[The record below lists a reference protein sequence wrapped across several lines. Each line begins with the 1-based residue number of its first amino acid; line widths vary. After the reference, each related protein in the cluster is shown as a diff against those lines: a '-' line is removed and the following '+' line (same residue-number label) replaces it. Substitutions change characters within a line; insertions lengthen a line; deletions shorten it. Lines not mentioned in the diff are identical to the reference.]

1 MTHLRQFTTSAL
13 LGLAL
18 FCTSLKAQTPEQ
30 LAQLEPKD
38 LYFQA
43 WLLTK
48 DAEELEKKGDF
59 IGAFTKYKKARTFFD
74 VVMVSHPRFKKDM
87 VADRQKL
94 TNDAMEAIH
103 EKALAQQKKQS
114 SGITPLLELPG
125 NAPAPLAI
133 PERIK
138 PNALQTQAV
147 YQLQKDIDALKLK
160 LSKMPNQR
168 SADAASLRQ
177 SIDRLEK
184 KRSKL
189 SSAPLTDQ
197 VAHLNAEI
205 TKLRRERDAMEVSRD
220 QALSAQRKT
229 LRELEATQR
238 ALAISRKKEKELLA
252 TIEEQGKVNN
262 RVIKG
267 QQDQMDELRA
277 EMAEKDKLLAKAH
290 AKIKDLG
297 IQLEQ
302 SHSMVNE
309 LKEERQD
316 LLKERDQ
323 MAALLKMNDG
333 DRIQQLITQNVGL
346 SKELIEA
353 RKTLELVNDDSNA
366 TKNQVIKAKVA
377 LEMAKSKILS
387 LQKENKASELR
398 LSNLEKRLKLAQSDL
413 LAGNSGTSTPLQRQ
427 EAELLREVV
436 KRLQVQ
442 IKAQKKTGELLVAQ
456 AKRMGVKDEAWSQA
470 VDQLTEAY
478 TPTLEDIEAEAALSH
493 SVTNRISTTPAERL
507 AAQANLQRL
516 TRDLNRV
523 AHRLFAKK
531 DFQAARGNLELII
544 EEDPGAWPSMVNLGI
559 VQNRLGDP
567 AEAAKHFRQA
577 ILVAG
582 EQKVPYAHF
591 LLGDAYYKTELYPD
605 AKSELQSSLA
615 MEPENAKA
623 HVILG
628 NIAGRSGDYEN
639 AEFHFKEAINIDPDL
654 HEPHKNLAVL
664 RYRENKL
671 NDAKIHYRDALRLGA
686 PSDLALEE
694 ALDIN

>member
-1 MTHLRQFTTSAL
+1 MTHLRHFIPAL
-13 LGLAL
+13 LGAAL
-18 FCTSLKAQTPEQ
+18 FASTLSAQTPQQ

-48 DAEELEKKGDF
+48 DAEDLEKEGDF
-59 IGAFTKYKKARTFFD
+59 IGAFTKYKKARIFFD
-74 VVMVSHPRFKKDM
+74 SVMVNHPKFRKDM

-94 TNDAMEAIH
+94 TTDAMEAIH
-103 EKALAQQKKQS
+103 EKALAQQKEQS
-114 SGITPLLELPG
+114 NGVSPLLELPG
-125 NAPAPLAI
+125 NSPAPLAI
-133 PERIK
+133 PDRVK
-138 PNALQTQAV
+138 PNALQTQAISL
-147 YQLQKDIDALKLK
+147 LQEEIDAHKLK
-160 LSKMPNQR
+160 LSKMPNSR
-168 SADAASLRQ
+168 GADAAALRQ
-177 SIDRLEK
+177 TIDRLEK

-189 SSAPLTDQ
+189 ATAPLTDQ
-197 VAHLNAEI
+197 FAHLNAEI

-220 QALSAQRKT
+220 QALADQRRT

-238 ALAISRKKEKELLA
+238 ALATARKKEQELLA
-252 TIEEQGKVNN
+252 TIEEQRRVNG

-267 QQDQMDELRA
+267 QQDQMDDLRA
-277 EMAEKDKLLAKAH
+277 QMAEKDKLLAKAN

-302 SHSMVNE
+302 SQAMVTE
-309 LKEERQD
+309 LRDEREV
-316 LLKERDQ
+316 LLKEKEQ

-333 DRIQQLITQNVGL
+333 DRIQKLITQNVGL

-377 LEMAKSKILS
+377 LETAKSKILS

-398 LSNLEKRLKLAQSDL
+398 LAELEKRLALAQSDL
-413 LAGNSGTSTPLQRQ
+413 LAGSNGEGSPLERQ
-427 EAELLREVV
+427 EAALLREVV

-456 AKRMGVKDEAWSQA
+456 AKRMGVEDKAWSQA

-478 TPTLEDIEAEAALSH
+478 QPTLEDIEAEAALSH

-507 AAQANLQRL
+507 AAQESLQRL
-516 TRDLNRV
+516 TRDLDRV
-523 AHRLFAKK
+523 AHRLFAKQ
-531 DFQAARGNLELII
+531 DYQAARGNLELII

-559 VQNRLGDP
+559 VQMKLEDP
-567 AEAAKHFRQA
+567 AEAAKQFRQA

-605 AKSELQSSLA
+605 AQSELQSSLS
-615 MEPENAKA
+615 MEPDNAKA

-628 NIAGRSGDYEN
+628 NIAGRTREYDN
-639 AEFHFKEAINIDPDL
+639 AEFHFKEAITIDPTL

-671 NDAKIHYRDALRLGA
+671 TEAKVHYRDALRLGSPA
-686 PSDLALEE
+686 DPALEE
-694 ALDIN
+694 ALDFN